1 MKAVCLTIEI
11 RFPEVSHPEKSK
23 KPQDHASTSDLTGS
37 IRQVLN
43 EVSCITD
50 THEAR
55 TAVYEHGS
63 DQLLSKLRELISQD
77 RLQENQYQLQLK
89 LNGQHLIRYEYLVEL
104 LEQTGCQLDI
114 YLQNDLPDFQRKY
127 NQAKKL
133 IERWKR
139 SYDLKASVQT
149 HAHLPNRHCI
159 ENRLFIKLSSKQ
171 NEIADDLQTAETLR
185 FQFQN
190 GTLLKADQTLS
201 FQPVKR
207 DLNRDQG
214 PSTEY
219 DIDVFVPYFRNLHLV
234 PQTIDSI
241 LWQHKVRPFIHLVND
256 CSREDDTALKQRYGH
271 LTNIKWYKTK
281 QNSGPYAIA
290 NNLFYHM
297 QTDLIGIADSDDI
310 LEPTHFMTALHDLKE
325 NNADVWG
332 SSMRQFLNPME
343 NHNQRN
349 QNIINRIPVVDSGAR
364 PDCIPYPRLINGTM
378 VIKRSTFQS
387 FNGFDGRMFC
397 GADTEFS
404 QRLQFPSD
412 INAKIHVSTD
422 ITAFRRVCSNSLSNS
437 DTRFGLKSP
446 ERDAVTK
453 ESLRRYA
460 FWKSQDKIDPTEYG
474 TLDVQPDVFEPD
486 YSIIFRRSSPVYICM
501 AAIPR
506 RIYALEKT
514 IESLI
519 DQADYLKI
527 YLNQFQH
534 VPDFLKHDK
543 IELIFGDNSRKGST
557 KFFWADKVQGY
568 ILTVDDDLIYPS
580 DYVEVMCSAI
590 DKHKCL
596 VGAHGNILK
605 PGKIDRYYKDRTV
618 LDARKEVKEDTFVD
632 ILGTGTIGFHTDDI
646 KMSMADMDLPDMEDI
661 AIFKLSYNHSYTKVV
676 VAHPEGWFQSS
687 THQNDLGLYG
697 DAVLDDSLETEV
709 INAHKNHR

>member
-1 MKAVCLTIEI
+1 MRAEYLTVEILLPEYSTSEKNNGTSDRASEHKLSDTLIEVLETISCLTET
-11 RFPEVSHPEKSK
+11 RDTVPGNGARSFVSELRQWI
-23 KPQDHASTSDLTGS
+23 PQGS
-37 IRQVLN
+37 LQKNQCQLCLN
-43 EVSCITD
+43 IN
-50 THEAR
+50 
-55 TAVYEHGS
+55 
-63 DQLLSKLRELISQD
+63 SQHFTQRD
-77 RLQENQYQLQLK
+77 RLA
-89 LNGQHLIRYEYLVEL
+89 EL
-104 LEQTGCQLDI
+104 LEQTGCRLDI
-114 YLQNDLPDFQRKY
+114 FLKKTLPDFQLRYRQVQKI
-127 NQAKKL
+127 
-133 IERWKR
+133 IERWQR
-139 SYDLKASVQT
+139 SYYLNATVHTLTDSST
-149 HAHLPNRHCI
+149 GDDF
-159 ENRLFIKLSSKQ
+159 ENRFSINLIPKVNGHPADKLTTETMCFQFRDGNFLKVDRAVLPKPIRRIDNRIHHESSK
-171 NEIADDLQTAETLR
+171 
-185 FQFQN
+185 
-190 GTLLKADQTLS
+190 
-201 FQPVKR
+201 
-207 DLNRDQG
+207 
-214 PSTEY
+214 Y

-241 LWQHKVRPFIHLVND
+241 LWQHKIRPFIHLVND

-271 LTNIKWYKTK
+271 LPNIKWYKTK
-281 QNSGPYAIA
+281 ENSGPYAIA

-297 QTDLIGIADSDDI
+297 QTDTIGIVDSDDI
-310 LEPTHFMTALHDLKE
+310 LEPTHFLTAFQDMQE
-325 NNADVWG
+325 NGADVWG
-332 SSMRQFLNPME
+332 SSMRQFLNPLE

-349 QNIINRIPVVDSGAR
+349 KTIIDRIPVVDSGAR

-378 VIKRSTFQS
+378 VIKRKTFKS
-387 FNGFDGRMFC
+387 LNGFDGRMFC

-412 INAKIHVSTD
+412 IKSKIHVSKQ

-460 FWKSQDKIDPTEYG
+460 LWKSQDKIDPTEYG
-474 TLDVQPDVFEPD
+474 TLDIQPDIFDPD
-486 YSIIFRRSSPVYICM
+486 YSIGFRRSSPVYICM

-514 IESLI
+514 IDSLI

-527 YLNQFQH
+527 YLNQFKH
-534 VPDFLKHDK
+534 VPEFLKNDK

-580 DYVEVMCSAI
+580 DYVEVMCTAI

-605 PGKIDRYYKDRTV
+605 PGKIDRYYQDRTV

-661 AIFKLSYNHSYTKVV
+661 AIFKLSYNHSYTKVI
-676 VAHPEGWFQSS
+676 VAHPEGWFRSS

-697 DAVLDDSLETEV
+697 DAVLDGSLETEV
-709 INAHKNHR
+709 INAHKNH